1 MDFKEKY
8 LLAKKNGVEE
18 LAREDEI
25 SRRICKV
32 VSLSAQIAIIQDED
46 DKPAKYAKY
55 QTFRK
60 SVIADVDAEIAAI
73 NGGTI

>member
-25 SRRICKV
+25 SLRICKV
-32 VSLSAQIAIIQDED
+32 VSFSAQIALIQDQEK
-46 DKPAKYAKY
+46 KPAKYAKY

-60 SVIADVDAEIAAI
+60 SVIAEVDAEIAEI
-73 NGGTI
+73 IGGAL